1 MQQRLKQLAWRMV
14 QRAGERFHESRAA
27 PAKCNHQDLLSSLSV
42 LPRSPR
48 TGSNVR
54 VCMGIRAF

>member
-27 PAKCNHQDLLSSLSV
+27 PGKV
-42 LPRSPR
+42 
-48 TGSNVR
+48 
-54 VCMGIRAF
+54 